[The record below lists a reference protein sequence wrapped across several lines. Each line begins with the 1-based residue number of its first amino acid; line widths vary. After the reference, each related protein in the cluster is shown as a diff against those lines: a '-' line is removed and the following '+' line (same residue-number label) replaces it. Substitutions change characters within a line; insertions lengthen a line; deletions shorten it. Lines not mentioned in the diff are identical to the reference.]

1 MNGNDKGAISSQD
14 IGVIAKGLVK
24 DTYLQQGVQ
33 GIRARRNALKT
44 LLTTRSIP
52 EQSLDDMTIETILTE
67 FASMDSNNFI
77 GNCGLGEREGR
88 VFSSL
93 VMRRHFNL
101 SHGIGRSGDLQEEQP
116 KAAGSSILY
125 KLTSYLTLHAMNIL
139 GLTSMRKCLVVPMAT
154 GMSLTLCQLTLK
166 ANRPN
171 PDAKYVIWSRI
182 DQKSCFKSIL
192 TAGLV
197 RIILPLFPPSLLP
210 TNSTSISLMI
220 CVKDSYHCGLYT
232 VR

>member
-1 MNGNDKGAISSQD
+1 MSGEGGGAASSNDM
-14 IGVIAKGLVK
+14 GVIAKGLIK

-33 GIRARRNALKT
+33 GIRTRRSALKT
-44 LLTTRSIP
+44 LMTTRSIP
-52 EQSLDDMTIETILTE
+52 EQGLGDMTIEAILAE
-67 FASMDSNNFI
+67 FAAMDSNNFL

-88 VFSSL
+88 VYSSL

-139 GLTSMRKCLVVPMAT
+139 GLTSMKKCLVVPMAT
-154 GMSLTLCQLTLK
+154 GMSLALCQLALK
-166 ANRPN
+166 AKRSN
-171 PDAKYVIWSRI
+171 PEAKYVIWSRI

-197 RIILPLFPPSLLP
+197 SCLSKTFFLLLF
-210 TNSTSISLMI
+210 
-220 CVKDSYHCGLYT
+220 
-232 VR
+232 